1 MRIKTSRLL
10 GLAMAAAVGLAALT
24 GAPEQAQAH
33 KRGFSLY
40 LGHGGFGLSVGPRY
54 GYGYYPYYG
63 HYYPA
68 ILLPAAL
75 LLRAAQTLLPQTA
88 LWPLQQLGQPLRPQ
102 LGLAQPQLARLH
114 AVSRLPLGARD
125 GSRR

>member
-1 MRIKTSRLL
+1 MRIKISRLL
-10 GLAMAAAVGLAALT
+10 GLAMVAAVGLAALT

-63 HYYPA
+63 HYY
-68 ILLPAAL
+68 
-75 LLRAAQTLLPQTA
+75 
-88 LWPLQQLGQPLRPQ
+88 RPYTYRRHYYYAPRKRYYRKRRY
-102 LGLAQPQLARLH
+102 GRCSRWANRCARNWGWH
-114 AVSRLPLGARD
+114 NRNWRGCMQYHGCR
-125 GSRR
+125 